1 MAICGVAVRVCMHV
15 GTSVCCVLQ
24 SIPIK
29 SLWEDKT
36 VVIFFLRRFG

>member
-1 MAICGVAVRVCMHV
+1 MCAYMWVVL
-15 GTSVCCVLQ
+15 CVSLQ